1 MEQPAPMITNGD
13 EKQGGAKN
21 KREGPPNLMTEDER
35 AKRKKKKDNE
45 KAAKYRA
52 KKLYLDQIKN
62 IEGELN
68 GYEEIT
74 TAWVGDR
81 PTGSFKKVKQ
91 LTRMAKVRNKAP
103 SLRDNWGSKAHWFH
117 GAIVDLDGAIGD
129 LDVAKKNNYV
139 ALPASNFMVDV
150 PCYAPHGIQ
159 ATAKNII
166 GKRITGVCFTVKGGA
181 TSPGYCL
188 VEWWNKERSW
198 IASHRVEDMD
208 DMVLNN
214 KRSKPINDNDKHC
227 MKPSGTT
234 NYDSKDRPR
243 SKRDIKNIE
252 SYYSLFKATMGEEN
266 KGGEKKKKGIDA
278 GDEDETKEEIADRM
292 ANEEETEKTK
302 KEMKKRLTDEV
313 LCISDLTEMGDSF
326 WIGQDARKLM
336 WKKRGVSSLPTP
348 PPSFSTIETSFIF
361 DTIRG
366 NLRGRVVA
374 MDEAMNLSLI
384 DHKNRYWCAPSAYIA
399 AICAIMADVRLDSLK
414 IAKSIGWKR
423 VCQVNG
429 CSNRIHGLFWKEG
442 RCYSHGAVEGKNC
455 IKCNLR
461 KKRVSGNMC
470 KRCYFEE
477 NGGSFGL
484 CRTCNSRKPRKRG
497 GRCSSCVSEGG
508 R

>member
-1 MEQPAPMITNGD
+1 ME
-13 EKQGGAKN
+13 EKGCQ
-21 KREGPPNLMTEDER
+21 
-35 AKRKKKKDNE
+35 
-45 KAAKYRA
+45 
-52 KKLYLDQIKN
+52 
-62 IEGELN
+62 
-68 GYEEIT
+68 
-74 TAWVGDR
+74 
-81 PTGSFKKVKQ
+81 F
-91 LTRMAKVRNKAP
+91 P
-103 SLRDNWGSKAHWFH
+103 SH
-117 GAIVDLDGAIGD
+117 
-129 LDVAKKNNYV
+129 
-139 ALPASNFMVDV
+139 
-150 PCYAPHGIQ
+150 
-159 ATAKNII
+159 
-166 GKRITGVCFTVKGGA
+166 
-181 TSPGYCL
+181 
-188 VEWWNKERSW
+188 
-198 IASHRVEDMD
+198 
-208 DMVLNN
+208 
-214 KRSKPINDNDKHC
+214 
-227 MKPSGTT
+227 
-234 NYDSKDRPR
+234 
-243 SKRDIKNIE
+243 
-252 SYYSLFKATMGEEN
+252 
-266 KGGEKKKKGIDA
+266 
-278 GDEDETKEEIADRM
+278 
-292 ANEEETEKTK
+292 
-302 KEMKKRLTDEV
+302 
-313 LCISDLTEMGDSF
+313 
-326 WIGQDARKLM
+326 
-336 WKKRGVSSLPTP
+336 P

-470 KRCYFEE
+470 KRCYFAE